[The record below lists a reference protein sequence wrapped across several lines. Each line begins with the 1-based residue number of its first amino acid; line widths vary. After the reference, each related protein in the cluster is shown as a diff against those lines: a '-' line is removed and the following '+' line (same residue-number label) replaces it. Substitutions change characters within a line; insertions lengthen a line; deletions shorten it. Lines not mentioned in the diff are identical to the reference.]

1 MESVRL
7 PEGCTDRKTES
18 EIRMIKESMRILA
31 AGFLVMGTAG
41 SSIAQTGEDP
51 SVFTMDH
58 FVQQVLER
66 NPALAADQAAIDAG
80 LLKVPQAGALPDP
93 MVGFSLMNI
102 PVTTFRFNQEPMTMK
117 QLTATQGFP
126 APGVLGAR
134 TAVAEAGVE
143 IAESQLT
150 VTREQL
156 AQTAKRTFLDLY
168 FLDESISIVT
178 ENQALL
184 QQFVENAETRYITGR
199 GIQQDVL
206 KAQLEHSRLTE
217 RLIILEEKRVGLVS
231 KLNAL
236 RDRPTGTLMADLALP
251 DHMPDL
257 PTTDE
262 LAEIAD
268 ERNPLIARFRAMV
281 DQRGTAIEL
290 AIRLRRPSWS
300 ISTAYAQRDGGRRD
314 LITGMVGVQIP
325 IYAGRKQEMAI
336 EEARSRMTEANYRL
350 RNVQLQVESTIER
363 LASELRR
370 STRLMELYADQI
382 IPQSEG
388 VLISSLAGYRVDEVD
403 FLTLIAAQTTLFN
416 YQVEAVRVT
425 TEYHRQLADLEAV
438 TGTSLEELGRE
449 Q

>member
-1 MESVRL
+1 
-7 PEGCTDRKTES
+7 
-18 EIRMIKESMRILA
+18 
-31 AGFLVMGTAG
+31 
-41 SSIAQTGEDP
+41 
-51 SVFTMDH
+51 
-58 FVQQVLER
+58 
-66 NPALAADQAAIDAG
+66 
-80 LLKVPQAGALPDP
+80 
-93 MVGFSLMNI
+93 
-102 PVTTFRFNQEPMTMK
+102 MK

-126 APGVLGAR
+126 APGVLDAR
-134 TAVAEAGVE
+134 TAIAEAGVE

-150 VTREQL
+150 VTSELL
-156 AQTAKRTFLDLY
+156 AQTAKRAFLDLY

-184 QQFVENAETRYITGR
+184 QQFVENAETRYMTGR

-206 KAQLEHSRLTE
+206 KAQLEHSRFTE
-217 RLIILEEKRVGLVS
+217 RLIILEEKRVGQVS

-236 RDRPTGTLMADLALP
+236 RDRPAGTSIADLALP
-251 DHMPDL
+251 DQMPDL
-257 PTTDE
+257 PATDE
-262 LAEIAD
+262 LAEVAD
-268 ERNPLIARFRAMV
+268 ERNPSIVRSRAMV

-300 ISTAYAQRDGGRRD
+300 ISTAYAQRDGGRRN

-325 IYAGRKQEMAI
+325 IYAGRKQDMAI
-336 EEARSRMTEANYRL
+336 EESRSRLSEANYRL

-370 STRLMELYADQI
+370 STRLMELYAEQI

-388 VLISSLAGYRVDEVD
+388 VLTSTLAGYRVDEVD

-416 YQVEAVRVT
+416 YQLEAVRVI

-438 TGTSLEELGRE
+438 TGTSLEELGGE
-449 Q
+449 NND